1 MAWVDRRLAFAS
13 GRALIGA
20 VLLGAMTTAA
30 TAQEAAPAEPK
41 PLPEWLVVG
50 EPLPPSGI
58 PDAWKAVSRGVIPYP
73 RESTSTP
80 QGSTPLPFIELQEAE
95 GEYAGHWRFLASR
108 GRQAPHGAWRLAV
121 SETAPYRVDAQLY
134 CDEASGGCQQLRL
147 GLASLQAPRP
157 LGEAPMADW
166 LQIIT
171 AGPCENGPV
180 RMTAPRF
187 PPQALREAAGGRVR
201 VRVAFN
207 ACGQVRHA
215 SIFESSGHRHL
226 DRAAVEAARSWRV
239 PLPEGHTGPGQGVV
253 PLLFEIQDDTPPAD

>member
-1 MAWVDRRLAFAS
+1 MGWAEDMRGFVPR
-13 GRALIGA
+13 RALIGA
-20 VLLGAMTTAA
+20 VLLGAMATA
-30 TAQEAAPAEPK
+30 TAQEAAPVVPS
-41 PLPEWLVVG
+41 PLPEWLVVA
-50 EPLPPSGI
+50 EPLPPTGI
-58 PDAWKAVSRGVIPYP
+58 PEAWKAVSRDVIPYP

-80 QGSTPLPFIELQEAE
+80 QGTTPRPYIELQAAE
-95 GEYAGHWRFLASR
+95 GDYAGHWRFLASR
-108 GRQAPHGAWRLAV
+108 GRHAPHGAWRLVV
-121 SETAPYRVDAQLY
+121 SETAPYRVHAQLY
-134 CDEASGGCQQLRL
+134 CDEESGGCQQLRL

-166 LQIIT
+166 LQIVT

-187 PPQALREAAGGRVR
+187 PPQALREATGGRVR